1 MARDRILKIENGKKA
16 PYHFSI
22 KELDSRLTKLRE
34 FLSKE
39 GIDSIIFTSIQ
50 NIAYFSDYVYT
61 AFGRPYALVV
71 DQKKS
76 TLVTANIDYGQPYR
90 RSYSDNIVYTDW
102 QKDNFF
108 YGINKLIINH
118 KIVGLEHD
126 NISLLS
132 QMKITKSNAD
142 KKFVD
147 IYESVMRMRM
157 IKSEEEISIIKNGA
171 RVADLGGFVCSEA
184 IKVGVSEVEISQIS
198 TQAMVGEIAKTYPN
212 TELRDTWTWFQ
223 SGINTD
229 GAHNPVTTRKIEKG
243 DILSLNCFPM
253 IAGYYTALERTLF
266 CEDVSEEHLKI
277 WEINCKVHKRGLELI
292 KPGVK
297 CCDIAHSLNEIY
309 KEYDLLKYR
318 TFGYGHSFGILSHY
332 YGRETGLELREDI
345 ETVLQPNMVVSM
357 EPMVTIPEGEKGSG
371 GYREHD
377 ILVLTDR
384 GSENITKFP
393 FGPEHNIIKK

>member
-132 QMKITKSNAD
+132 QMKIIKSNAD

-157 IKSEEEISIIKNGA
+157 IQSEEEIIFIQDKVQKN
-171 RVADLGGFVCSEA
+171 C
-184 IKVGVSEVEISQIS
+184 
-198 TQAMVGEIAKTYPN
+198 
-212 TELRDTWTWFQ
+212 
-223 SGINTD
+223 
-229 GAHNPVTTRKIEKG
+229 
-243 DILSLNCFPM
+243 
-253 IAGYYTALERTLF
+253 
-266 CEDVSEEHLKI
+266 LK
-277 WEINCKVHKRGLELI
+277 
-292 KPGVK
+292 
-297 CCDIAHSLNEIY
+297 
-309 KEYDLLKYR
+309 
-318 TFGYGHSFGILSHY
+318 
-332 YGRETGLELREDI
+332 
-345 ETVLQPNMVVSM
+345 
-357 EPMVTIPEGEKGSG
+357 
-371 GYREHD
+371 
-377 ILVLTDR
+377 
-384 GSENITKFP
+384 
-393 FGPEHNIIKK
+393 NIIR